1 MFEGLSK
8 QEIFI
13 VICALFFGFGLVR
26 VMLTTKE
33 EDEAS
38 DSFGKHPYDFAEEKK
53 SDEWFEILEVVPSAS
68 LEQIKSAYKMKIS
81 QYHPDKVSSLGP
93 EFTPIAEKKTKQI
106 NAAYEEA
113 VRKFE

>member
-13 VICALFFGFGLVR
+13 VVCALFFGFGLVR
-26 VMLTTKE
+26 MLLTSKE
-33 EDEAS
+33 GDES
-38 DSFGKHPYDFAEEKK
+38 SETYGKHPYDFPKE
-53 SDEWFEILEVVPSAS
+53 SEIEAWHETLEVDSNAS
-68 LEQIKSAYKMKIS
+68 LEEIKAAYKRKIS

-106 NAAYEEA
+106 NSAYAEA